1 MSIDKKAHA
10 LLCTHQGRL
19 ERSESEDDDDDGTRR
34 AAWVDMR
41 EDVRKYIWAA
51 GAGEIQPIEIKFI
64 DPLECTL
71 SISIAAAAAATS
83 SWSLNCNLQDLATSG
98 WAQLNVKEYYITS
111 SPPCMKASPWIVQT
125 MKGAREKNETTAQS
139 LCTKWSLN
147 FLLLSLLPPSCESAP
162 GSSKAKQ
169 LPPRIIIIKI
179 RQNCE

>member
-1 MSIDKKAHA
+1 MHTPRQTRA
-10 LLCTHQGRL
+10 
-19 ERSESEDDDDDGTRR
+19 SESEDDDDDGTRR

-71 SISIAAAAAATS
+71 STSIAAAAAATS

-125 MKGAREKNETTAQS
+125 MKGERKMKQQHNRCVQS
-139 LCTKWSLN
+139 EVWTSSY
-147 FLLLSLLPPSCESAP
+147 FHSSLPPASAP